1 MIAMAM
7 DGSGEPATNLF
18 EKAVDFATGRS
29 GAMDLIEAHK
39 WFNLAALKGDT
50 EAARRRQELAA
61 EMAPDEVAQALRL
74 AREWLS
80 TH

>member
-1 MIAMAM
+1 MTMN
-7 DGSGEPATNLF
+7 GSGEPVTNLF
-18 EKAVDFATGRS
+18 DKAVDFATGRS

-39 WFNLAALKGDT
+39 WFNLAALRGDA

-61 EMAPDEVAQALRL
+61 EMEPGQVAQALRL

>member
-1 MIAMAM
+1 MAM
-7 DGSGEPATNLF
+7 MGLNGSGEPVANLF

-29 GAMDLIEAHK
+29 GALDFIEAHK
-39 WFNLAALKGDT
+39 WFNLAAMHGDA

-61 EMAPDEVAQALRL
+61 EMAPVEVAQALRL
-74 AREWLS
+74 AREWIS